1 MLAKDVMTWNV
12 VTARPEHTVLST
24 VRKMIDH
31 GISGMPVID
40 ASRHVVGIIS
50 EADLLRRAELGTER
64 PPRSAWRRFLAGP
77 GKLAEDY
84 VRSHGRKVG
93 EIMTTPVETVT
104 ETTPLEDIVATME
117 KKRIK
122 RVPVVRD
129 GKLIGIVSRMDIL
142 RAFTEH
148 LMEEVTA
155 PVGKVSDF
163 DLTHAVE
170 RAIAHVPGHHR
181 LTVEVENGVVTLDGV
196 IFDNRERKALIV
208 AAENVPGIKDVKDNV
223 AYIEP
228 ATAMMPGGGPI
239 GV

>member
-12 VTARPEHTVLST
+12 VTARPEHSVLST

-40 ASRHVVGIIS
+40 ASRNVVGILS
-50 EADLLRRAELGTER
+50 EADLLRRSELGTEK
-64 PPRSAWRRFLAGP
+64 PRSAWRRFLAGP
-77 GKLAEDY
+77 GQLAEDY
-84 VRSHGRKVG
+84 VRTHGRKVG
-93 EIMTTPVETVT
+93 EIMTTPVETVS
-104 ETTPLEDIVATME
+104 ETASLEDIVALME
-117 KKRIK
+117 KRRVK

-148 LMEEVTA
+148 LMEEVAAAAGAT
-155 PVGKVSDF
+155 SDF

-170 RAIAHVPGHHR
+170 RAVAHVPGHHR
-181 LTVEVENGVVTLDGV
+181 LTVAVEDRVVTLDGV
-196 IFDNRERKALIV
+196 IFDNRERKALVV
-208 AAENVPGIKDVKDNV
+208 AAENVPGVREVKDAI

>member
-40 ASRHVVGIIS
+40 ASRHVVGILS
-50 EADLLRRAELGTER
+50 EADLLRRSELGTEK
-64 PPRSAWRRFLAGP
+64 PRSAWRRFIAGP

-84 VRSHGRKVG
+84 VRTHGRKVG

-104 ETTPLEDIVATME
+104 ETASLEDIVATME
-117 KKRIK
+117 KRHIK

-148 LMEEVTA
+148 LMEDVSA
-155 PVGKVSDF
+155 PAGKVSDF

-181 LTVEVENGVVTLDGV
+181 LTIEVEDAVVTLDGV
-196 IFDNRERKALIV
+196 IFDNRERKALVV
-208 AAENVPGIKDVKDNV
+208 ATENVPGVKEVKDNI

>member
-40 ASRHVVGIIS
+40 ASRHVVGVLS
-50 EADLLRRAELGTER
+50 EADLLRRAELGTEK
-64 PPRSAWRRFLAGP
+64 PRSAWRRFLAGP

-84 VRSHGRKVG
+84 VRTHGRKVG

-104 ETTPLEDIVATME
+104 ETASLEDIVAMME
-117 KKRIK
+117 KHRIK

-129 GKLIGIVSRMDIL
+129 GRLIGIVSRMDIL

-148 LMEEVTA
+148 LLEEASVPA
-155 PVGKVSDF
+155 GRLPDF
-163 DLTHAVE
+163 DVSRAVE

-181 LTVEVENGVVTLDGV
+181 LTVEVDGGVVTLDGI
-196 IFDNRERKALIV
+196 IFDNRERKALLV
-208 AAENVPGIKDVKDNV
+208 AAENVPGVKEVTDNI

>member
-40 ASRHVVGIIS
+40 ASRQVVGIVS
-50 EADLLRRAELGTER
+50 EADLLRRSEIGTEK
-64 PPRSAWRRFLAGP
+64 PRTAWRRFLAGP

-84 VRSHGRKVG
+84 VRTHGRKVG
-93 EIMTTPVETVT
+93 EIMTVPVETVT
-104 ETTPLEDIVATME
+104 ETAPLEDIVAMME
-117 KKRIK
+117 KRRIK

-129 GKLIGIVSRMDIL
+129 GKLIGIVTRMDIL

-148 LMEEVTA
+148 LLEEVTPTA
-155 PVGKVSDF
+155 GKMSDF
-163 DLTHAVE
+163 DLMHSVE
-170 RAIAHVPGHHR
+170 RAIANVPGHHR
-181 LTVEVENGVVTLDGV
+181 LSLEVDEGVVTLDGV
-196 IFDNRERKALIV
+196 IFDNRERKALVV
-208 AAENVPGIKDVKDNV
+208 AAENVPGVKGVKDNI

-228 ATAMMPGGGPI
+228 ASAMAPGGGPI